1 MERGQLPVFFRIGL
15 NLESK
20 GTEMRTQLKTLAAAA
35 ALVAGLAVAP
45 AVYAHQSQG
54 PRGSMMGG
62 GGMMGQMNEMMGT
75 CNKMMQGMMKDHD
88 SEKPKV
94 QSPNPDSTK

>member
-1 MERGQLPVFFRIGL
+1 
-15 NLESK
+15 
-20 GTEMRTQLKTLAAAA
+20 MRTQLKTLAVAA
-35 ALVAGLAVAP
+35 ALVAGFAAAP

-54 PRGSMMGG
+54 SQGSMMGG
-62 GGMMGQMNEMMGT
+62 GNMMGMMGQMNEMIGT
-75 CNKMMQGMMKDHD
+75 CNKIMQGMMKNHD

>member
-1 MERGQLPVFFRIGL
+1 
-15 NLESK
+15 
-20 GTEMRTQLKTLAAAA
+20 MRTQLKTLAVAAT
-35 ALVAGLAVAP
+35 LVAGFAAAP

-54 PRGSMMGG
+54 SQGSMMGG
-62 GGMMGQMNEMMGT
+62 GNMMGMMGQMNEMIGT
-75 CNKMMQGMMKDHD
+75 CNKIMQGMMKNHD